1 MSAGASGAPPEWR
14 ARRPPRLVQAEAAA
28 KVNLGWRV
36 GPRREDGYHDVSGL
50 LQTIDLSDRLEI
62 AVEDVP
68 GPLSVVVPGR
78 PELERP
84 SNLIHRAAEAVAQ
97 RLSVEPPATMIVL
110 HKAIPVAAG
119 LGGGSADAA
128 AALVGLSVAWGAN
141 VPVRELLELG
151 TRIGSDVPAL
161 MVGGLVSVS
170 GRGERVRGI
179 GSFDH
184 GWVVLGV
191 GAEEVSTATVYEL
204 FDQTGAQPTDAL
216 AHNDLELPA
225 CELIPPLR
233 ARLDAMREAAGV
245 AFVSGSGP
253 TVVGVAADEASAR
266 AVADEV
272 SGVFA
277 DVLVARPCAWG
288 VRLQMGT

>member
-1 MSAGASGAPPEWR
+1 MTRG
-14 ARRPPRLVQAEAAA
+14 RRPPRVLQVEAAA
-28 KVNLGWRV
+28 KVNVGWRV

-62 AVEDVP
+62 AVEDEP
-68 GPLSVVVPGR
+68 GPLTVVVPGR
-78 PELERP
+78 PELEHP
-84 SNLIHRAAEAVAQ
+84 ANLVHRAAAAVAE
-97 RLSVEPPATMIVL
+97 RLADDPPATMIVL

-119 LGGGSADAA
+119 LGGGSADAGA
-128 AALVGLSVAWGAN
+128 TLVALSVAWGAN
-141 VPVRELLELG
+141 LAVRELLDLG
-151 TRIGSDVPAL
+151 SRIGSDVPAI

-179 GSFDH
+179 GSFDD

-191 GAEEVSTATVYEL
+191 GAEEAATATVYDL
-204 FDQTGAQPTDAL
+204 FDQTGAQPPATTADAL
-216 AHNDLELPA
+216 AHNDLELAA
-225 CELIPPLR
+225 CELVPTLR
-233 ARLDAMREAAGV
+233 ERIDVMRKAAGV

-253 TVVGVAADEASAR
+253 TVVGVATNEGAARDIASG
-266 AVADEV
+266 V
-272 SGVFA
+272 SGAFD